1 MIYISLY
8 VIRRSPCYTLIYF
21 RYYRSPL
28 PCKILKHNRFVSLI
42 YLCSLIAHSPTFIHV
57 HRHPGEGTP
66 VLKGAGISLR
76 IIHLFVLRPL
86 ATAYWVLRKL
96 RPSKDI
102 ADMTLSVIY
111 MDRPLFSTSYIW
123 RRRWRFASEC
133 EIEPKFEAALGR

>member
-21 RYYRSPL
+21 RYYTSPL

-42 YLCSLIAHSPTFIHV
+42 YLCSLIARSPTFIHV

-102 ADMTLSVIY
+102 ADIVCNLHG
-111 MDRPLFSTSYIW
+111 STTFFDLLW